1 MKFELCYPQW
11 KDRAV
16 TFSYDDGQI
25 FDRRLVDIFNKYNL
39 KATFHLNSGT
49 LDTEGFIKT
58 QELKSLY
65 QGHEIACHGVAHEYP
80 THLSQERLVQEFYQ
94 DRCSLERE
102 TGRIIR
108 GCSYAFGEYDER
120 VINTLKNLG
129 FAYSRTVE
137 STGNFRIPEDFMRWT
152 PSCHHNDAFR
162 GIAEKFL
169 HTPDYQ
175 KLPLLYVWGHSFEF
189 DREQTWEQMESFCR
203 EISGHENVWY
213 TTNMDYVNYMNAARN
228 LIFNAECTHAE
239 NLSKIKIYCKINGE
253 CQIL

>member
-1 MKFELCYPQW
+1 MKFELFYPQW

-108 GCSYAFGEYDER
+108 GCSYAFGEYDEN
-120 VINTLKNLG
+120 VISTLKSLG
-129 FAYSRTVE
+129 FVYSRTVE
-137 STGNFRIPEDFMRWT
+137 STGGFRIPKDFMRWT
-152 PSCHHNDAFR
+152 PSCHHNDAF
-162 GIAEKFL
+162 K
-169 HTPDYQ
+169 D
-175 KLPLLYVWGHSFEF
+175 
-189 DREQTWEQMESFCR
+189 M
-203 EISGHENVWY
+203 
-213 TTNMDYVNYMNAARN
+213 
-228 LIFNAECTHAE
+228 AECFWILRNIRRSRSYMYGDIAL
-239 NLSKIKIYCKINGE
+239 NLTVNRHGRKWKNSAKRFPDTKTCGIP
-253 CQIL
+253 QI

>member
-1 MKFELCYPQW
+1 MKFELFYPQW

-58 QELKSLY
+58 QEQKSLY

-137 STGNFRIPEDFMRWT
+137 STETVR
-152 PSCHHNDAFR
+152 
-162 GIAEKFL
+162 
-169 HTPDYQ
+169 
-175 KLPLLYVWGHSFEF
+175 SFA
-189 DREQTWEQMESFCR
+189 DLR
-203 EISGHENVWY
+203 
-213 TTNMDYVNYMNAARN
+213 
-228 LIFNAECTHAE
+228 
-239 NLSKIKIYCKINGE
+239 
-253 CQIL
+253 

>member
-1 MKFELCYPQW
+1 MKFELFYPQW

-137 STGNFRIPEDFMRWT
+137 ST
-152 PSCHHNDAFR
+152 
-162 GIAEKFL
+162 
-169 HTPDYQ
+169 
-175 KLPLLYVWGHSFEF
+175 
-189 DREQTWEQMESFCR
+189 
-203 EISGHENVWY
+203 
-213 TTNMDYVNYMNAARN
+213 
-228 LIFNAECTHAE
+228 E
-239 NLSKIKIYCKINGE
+239 NLR
-253 CQIL
+253 L

>member
-1 MKFELCYPQW
+1 MKFELFYPQW

-108 GCSYAFGEYDER
+108 GCSYAFGEYDQHSQKPGICIQQDSGVYRRFSHSER
-120 VINTLKNLG
+120 
-129 FAYSRTVE
+129 
-137 STGNFRIPEDFMRWT
+137 
-152 PSCHHNDAFR
+152 
-162 GIAEKFL
+162 
-169 HTPDYQ
+169 
-175 KLPLLYVWGHSFEF
+175 LYE
-189 DREQTWEQMESFCR
+189 
-203 EISGHENVWY
+203 
-213 TTNMDYVNYMNAARN
+213 MDT
-228 LIFNAECTHAE
+228 I
-239 NLSKIKIYCKINGE
+239 LSS
-253 CQIL
+253 

>member
-1 MKFELCYPQW
+1 MKFELFYPQW

-49 LDTEGFIKT
+49 LDTEGFVKT

-108 GCSYAFGEYDER
+108 GCSYAFGEYDEN
-120 VINTLKNLG
+120 VISTLKSLG
-129 FAYSRTVE
+129 FVYSRTVE
-137 STGNFRIPEDFMRWT
+137 STGGFRIPKE
-152 PSCHHNDAFR
+152 
-162 GIAEKFL
+162 
-169 HTPDYQ
+169 YQ
-175 KLPLLYVWGHSFEF
+175 KIPLLYVWGHSFEF
-189 DREQTWEQMESFCR
+189 DREQTWEKMEEFCKK
-203 EISGHENVWY
+203 ISGHENVWY
-213 TTNMDYVNYMNAARN
+213 TTNIDYVNYMTAARN
-228 LIFNAECTHAE
+228 LIFNAECTQVE
-239 NLSKIKIYCKINGE
+239 NLSKIEIYCKINGE
-253 CQIL
+253 CRII

>member
-1 MKFELCYPQW
+1 MKFELFYPQW

-102 TGRIIR
+102 TG
-108 GCSYAFGEYDER
+108 
-120 VINTLKNLG
+120 K
-129 FAYSRTVE
+129 
-137 STGNFRIPEDFMRWT
+137 
-152 PSCHHNDAFR
+152 
-162 GIAEKFL
+162 
-169 HTPDYQ
+169 DYQ
-175 KLPLLYVWGHSFEF
+175 GMLLCIW
-189 DREQTWEQMESFCR
+189 R
-203 EISGHENVWY
+203 I
-213 TTNMDYVNYMNAARN
+213 
-228 LIFNAECTHAE
+228 
-239 NLSKIKIYCKINGE
+239 
-253 CQIL
+253 

>member
-1 MKFELCYPQW
+1 MKFELFYPQW

-120 VINTLKNLG
+120 VIQYSEESWVCIQQDRGVYRKFPYSGG
-129 FAYSRTVE
+129 FYEVDSV
-137 STGNFRIPEDFMRWT
+137 
-152 PSCHHNDAFR
+152 
-162 GIAEKFL
+162 
-169 HTPDYQ
+169 
-175 KLPLLYVWGHSFEF
+175 
-189 DREQTWEQMESFCR
+189 
-203 EISGHENVWY
+203 
-213 TTNMDYVNYMNAARN
+213 
-228 LIFNAECTHAE
+228 
-239 NLSKIKIYCKINGE
+239 LSS
-253 CQIL
+253 Q

>member
-1 MKFELCYPQW
+1 MKFELFYPQW

-137 STGNFRIPEDFMRWT
+137 STENFRIPEDFMRWT

-169 HTPDYQ
+169 HKPDYGCCGRFES
-175 KLPLLYVWGHSFEF
+175 VSSF
-189 DREQTWEQMESFCR
+189 
-203 EISGHENVWY
+203 V
-213 TTNMDYVNYMNAARN
+213 
-228 LIFNAECTHAE
+228 
-239 NLSKIKIYCKINGE
+239 
-253 CQIL
+253 

>member
-1 MKFELCYPQW
+1 MKFELFYPQW

-108 GCSYAFGEYDER
+108 SFLFSMYGDTALSLNGNRHGSKWKASAER
-120 VINTLKNLG
+120 FQTMKMCG
-129 FAYSRTVE
+129 
-137 STGNFRIPEDFMRWT
+137 IP
-152 PSCHHNDAFR
+152 
-162 GIAEKFL
+162 
-169 HTPDYQ
+169 
-175 KLPLLYVWGHSFEF
+175 
-189 DREQTWEQMESFCR
+189 
-203 EISGHENVWY
+203 
-213 TTNMDYVNYMNAARN
+213 
-228 LIFNAECTHAE
+228 LIW
-239 NLSKIKIYCKINGE
+239 IM
-253 CQIL
+253 

>member
-1 MKFELCYPQW
+1 MKFELFYPQW

-108 GCSYAFGEYDER
+108 SFLFSMYGDTALS
-120 VINTLKNLG
+120 L
-129 FAYSRTVE
+129 
-137 STGNFRIPEDFMRWT
+137 TGNRYGSKWKASAERFQTMKMCGIP
-152 PSCHHNDAFR
+152 
-162 GIAEKFL
+162 
-169 HTPDYQ
+169 
-175 KLPLLYVWGHSFEF
+175 
-189 DREQTWEQMESFCR
+189 
-203 EISGHENVWY
+203 
-213 TTNMDYVNYMNAARN
+213 
-228 LIFNAECTHAE
+228 LIW
-239 NLSKIKIYCKINGE
+239 IM
-253 CQIL
+253 

>member
-1 MKFELCYPQW
+1 MKFELFYPQW

-108 GCSYAFGEYDER
+108 SFLFSMYGDTALS
-120 VINTLKNLG
+120 L
-129 FAYSRTVE
+129 
-137 STGNFRIPEDFMRWT
+137 TGNRP
-152 PSCHHNDAFR
+152 
-162 GIAEKFL
+162 GICIQQDSGVYRRFSHSER
-169 HTPDYQ
+169 
-175 KLPLLYVWGHSFEF
+175 LYE
-189 DREQTWEQMESFCR
+189 
-203 EISGHENVWY
+203 
-213 TTNMDYVNYMNAARN
+213 MDT
-228 LIFNAECTHAE
+228 I
-239 NLSKIKIYCKINGE
+239 LSS
-253 CQIL
+253 